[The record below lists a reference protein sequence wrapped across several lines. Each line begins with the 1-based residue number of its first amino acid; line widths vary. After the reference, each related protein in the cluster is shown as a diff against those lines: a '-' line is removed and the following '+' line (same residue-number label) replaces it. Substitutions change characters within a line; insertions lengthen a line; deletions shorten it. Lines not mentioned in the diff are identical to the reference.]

1 MDGNRYVVEEKRA
14 VRSLIARD
22 SCMTMFSGD
31 DTVYMARALRLA
43 ERGLLTTAPNPRVGC
58 VLVREGAVV
67 GEGWHERAGGPH
79 AEINAL
85 QQAGPQA
92 AGATAYVTLEPC
104 CHHGRT
110 PPCTDALLAA
120 GVVRVVAAMEDPNPQ
135 VAGMGL
141 AALRHAG
148 IDTAAGLL
156 AAAAERLNAGFVMRM
171 RQGRPWVR
179 CKLAMSMDGRT
190 AMASGESRWI
200 TGAAARSDVHQ
211 LRACSDAIMT
221 GIGTVLA
228 DDPSLT
234 VRLDEPGDG
243 FRQPL
248 RVILDSCLRTPPD
261 AKLLDLPGE
270 TLIVTGADDADNEA
284 RLTRSGIRVV
294 TLPMQDG
301 QLDLPAVLQYLGTLQ
316 VNEVHLEAGATL
328 CGALLQAG
336 LIDELVIYMAPH
348 LMGDA
353 ARGLFTL
360 PGLEQMAQRIKLSIN
375 DIRAVGDDWRITARI
390 DN

>member
-1 MDGNRYVVEEKRA
+1 
-14 VRSLIARD
+14 
-22 SCMTMFSGD
+22 MFSAD
-31 DTVYMARALRLA
+31 DTAHMVRALRLA

-58 VLVREGAVV
+58 VLVREGKVV
-67 GEGWHERAGGPH
+67 GEGWHERAGEPH

-85 QQAGPQA
+85 QQAGPHA

-120 GVVRVVAAMEDPNPQ
+120 GVARVVVAMEDPNPQ

-141 AALRHAG
+141 AALRNAG
-148 IDTAAGLL
+148 VDTTAGLL
-156 AAAAERLNAGFVMRM
+156 ADAAERLNAGFVMRM

-179 CKLAMSMDGRT
+179 CKLAMSLDGRT

-200 TGAAARSDVHQ
+200 TGEAARSDVQH
-211 LRACSDAIMT
+211 LRARSDAIMT
-221 GIGTVLA
+221 GVGTVLA

-234 VRLDEPGDG
+234 VRVDGLDDS

-248 RVILDSCLRTPPD
+248 RVILDSHLRTPAD

-270 TLIVTGADDADNEA
+270 TLLVSGAVDAGSEA
-284 RLTRSGIRVV
+284 HLVRSGVRVV
-294 TLPMQDG
+294 TLPLQGG
-301 QLDLPAVLQYLGTLQ
+301 QLDLRAVLQYLGSLQ
-316 VNEVHLEAGATL
+316 INEVHLESGATL

-353 ARGLFTL
+353 ARGLFAL
-360 PGLEQMAQRIKLSIN
+360 PGLAQMAQRIKLSIT